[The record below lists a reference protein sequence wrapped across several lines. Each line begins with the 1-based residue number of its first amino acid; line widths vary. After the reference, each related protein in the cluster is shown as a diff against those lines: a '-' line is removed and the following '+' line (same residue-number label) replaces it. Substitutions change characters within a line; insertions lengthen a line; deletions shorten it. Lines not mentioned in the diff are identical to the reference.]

1 VPTALRVKRK
11 AAQMS
16 SAAEAG
22 PLPITAR
29 ELDAV
34 HNNNN
39 NDDNNNNNNNDDVDN
54 VNVGGARGADKNK
67 VDEAFSQFMVRWFF
81 IFIVVAIFQ
90 ISNHFSLSGRYDG
103 IGSDIEKIQINNNDA
118 MCVYMYAS
126 KADYS

>member
-39 NDDNNNNNNNDDVDN
+39 NNNDDNNNNNNNDDVDN
-54 VNVGGARGADKNK
+54 ANVGGARGADKNK

-81 IFIVVAIFQ
+81 IVIVVAIFQ
-90 ISNHFSLSGRYDG
+90 ISNLFSLSGRYDG
-103 IGSDIEKIQINNNDA
+103 IGSDIEKF
-118 MCVYMYAS
+118 
-126 KADYS
+126 K